1 MAVSFATL
9 RGMVWK
15 GASAEERTPIRSKPE
30 TIKTS
35 KRGGGDYEE
44 KWVDLWWPLEGESEG
59 LADGLFMFKG
69 CFSFRREGVF
79 FSLIRLLVGFPW
91 WLRR

>member
-1 MAVSFATL
+1 MVFCRRMAVSFATL

-15 GASAEERTPIRSKPE
+15 GASAEERTPIRSKSE

-44 KWVDLWWPLEGESEG
+44 KWVDLW
-59 LADGLFMFKG
+59 
-69 CFSFRREGVF
+69 
-79 FSLIRLLVGFPW
+79 
-91 WLRR
+91 